1 MCVTHVADISFLVLL
16 NLLVLEM
23 RPLESFVIATVP
35 IEDIDRRVRVSLCN
49 VSVYMSMI
57 QG

>member
-35 IEDIDRRVRVSLCN
+35 TEDFDRRVRVSLCN
-49 VSVYMSMI
+49 VSAYMSMI